1 MRDAPN
7 KPRRRSEA
15 DRQQMAR
22 FRRRHR
28 SFDDHNMEAMRERWT
43 TPATCSPPTTTTTL
57 ASAYST
63 RWEIMI
69 IWNLRDRRTIRC
81 PAPGPRLRWC
91 TCG

>member
-63 RWEIMI
+63 RASLTTTRPTTTML
-69 IWNLRDRRTIRC
+69 NFSTGTSQSKPLYT
-81 PAPGPRLRWC
+81 
-91 TCG
+91 